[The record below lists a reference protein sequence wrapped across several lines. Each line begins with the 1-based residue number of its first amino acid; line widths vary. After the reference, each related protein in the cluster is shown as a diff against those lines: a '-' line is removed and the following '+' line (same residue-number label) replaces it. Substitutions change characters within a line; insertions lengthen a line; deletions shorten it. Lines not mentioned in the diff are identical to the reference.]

1 MRGLLGAHA
10 TAVLVLLS
18 VYAAGCSLV
27 RGDAALPRPATNCG
41 DNAPGMG
48 AQPCV
53 RVLPMLD
60 PDGAP
65 LNGTSLIILF
75 DRPVKMGKSQ
85 EMAVVNA
92 VLNLETRKP
101 EVAIAAIRSMRVDP
115 RSQRQLLL
123 EVDALLADG
132 AAIAFGRGVILS
144 AEGKELAPFEL
155 KLKTPWTPFA
165 VALAGVVWDPID
177 RDLFSFEG
185 TRAPKGGTA
194 EAQVRQEL
202 EQRLRIR
209 PGIAEEQVAGVLATY
224 DGDNAKKKVPDHRLR
239 AGLLLL
245 TGTSAEYA
253 VEFILADSN
262 RRGVPFEP
270 VAVKDLP
277 GAFAAVYYHP
287 LEGKLKLFVDREVAA
302 DSLEAIAVALAHEAV
317 HSDLGGGS
325 VTEELLAMASDTR
338 VYQEFLL
345 WDPTIALA
353 PTDLIRSANQLTLA
367 MRNSGRFGY
376 PHAGVL
382 PRTGVEDALRGT
394 GKEPARSFKDL
405 LFKPHFYGDYN
416 PKAGGAGT
424 EVLEAYYKRISGN
437 AADQGRLKY
446 DQHTLKLFDSALDH
460 GFNDDQVLRIVDAL
474 KLKPVPIGTR

>member
-1 MRGLLGAHA
+1 MRRLW
-10 TAVLVLLS
+10 AVLAFLS

-27 RGDAALPRPATNCG
+27 QGEAALPQPLTNCG
-41 DNAPGMG
+41 GNAPSTPG
-48 AQPCV
+48 QSCV

-60 PDGAP
+60 PDSAP
-65 LNGTSLIILF
+65 LNGTSLIIPF
-75 DRPVKMGKSQ
+75 DRPVKMGTSR

-92 VLNLETRKP
+92 VFNLETRRP
-101 EVAIAAIRSMRVDP
+101 EVTIAGIRSMRVDP

-123 EVDALLADG
+123 DVDALLADG

-144 AEGKELAPFEL
+144 AKGKELPPFEV
-155 KLKTPWTPFA
+155 KLTTPWSPFA
-165 VALAGVVWDPID
+165 VALAGVVWDPTD
-177 RDLFSFEG
+177 RALFSFEN
-185 TRAPKGGTA
+185 TRAPTGATA
-194 EAQVRQEL
+194 EALVRQEL

-209 PGIAEEQVAGVLATY
+209 PGIAEEQVTSVLAMY
-224 DGDNAKKKVPDHRLR
+224 DGDKAKKKVPDHRLR

-270 VAVKDLP
+270 VAVKDLE

-287 LEGKLKLFVDREVAA
+287 LEGKLKMFVDRQVAA

-325 VTEELLAMASDTR
+325 VTEELLAMACDTR

-345 WDPTIALA
+345 WDPTIARA

-382 PRTGVEDALRGT
+382 PRAAVEDVLRGT

-405 LFKPHFYGDYN
+405 LFKPHFYGNYS
-416 PKAGGAGT
+416 PKAGDAGT

-446 DQHTLKLFDSALDH
+446 DQHTVKLFDSALDH
-460 GFNDDQVLRIVDAL
+460 GFTDAQILRIVDAL